1 MQLGKTWRQLIF
13 VGVLGVMVM
22 LGGAACGEDDP
33 TATPSTSG
41 TTSSGSQ
48 VSTPTTTDGTTQLSG
63 TIEIDG
69 SSTVAPIS
77 EAVAEE
83 FLAEYPD
90 VRVNVGISGTGG
102 GFKRFTVGET
112 EISDA
117 SRPIKD
123 SEAGAAVANGIN
135 FIPLTVALDGLAVM
149 VSTQNDFV
157 NCLTVA
163 ELNEIWKPDSTVDSW
178 DDVRSSFPN
187 EPINLYGPDTESGTF
202 DYFTDVVNGDEGV
215 SRSNYV
221 ASSDD
226 NVLVRGI
233 AGDRNSM
240 GYFGYAYYAE
250 NAGQLKLVSIDG
262 GNGCVAPSDETV
274 ADGSYAPLARPIFIY
289 VDADKLAARPELQA
303 FVNFYLDQAPVLVPE
318 VGYTA
323 LASYEPE
330 KLKVATAL
338 QIMSNPVDLMS
349 LSGTI
354 EIDGSSTV
362 APISEA
368 VAEDFGIDYN
378 NIRVN
383 VGVSGTGGGFKRFTV
398 GETEISDA
406 SRPIKDTEAVAAAEN
421 GIQWVELT
429 VALDGLAVMVSTQND
444 FVNCLTVAEL
454 NEIWKPDSTVDS
466 WDDVRAG
473 FPNEPIN
480 LYGPDTESGTFDYFT
495 DVVNGDE
502 GVSRSNYVASSDDNV
517 LVRGIAG
524 DRNSLGYFGYAYYAE
539 NASQLKLV
547 AVDGG
552 NGCVT
557 PSDETVADGSY
568 APLARP
574 IFIYVDVNK
583 LRLRPELKLFV
594 DYYLDNLPRLVP
606 EVGYTALPNYDE
618 EKGKLAKAY
627 TGA

>member
-1 MQLGKTWRQLIF
+1 MQLGKTWRRLVF
-13 VGVLGVMVM
+13 AGVLGLVVV

-48 VSTPTTTDGTTQLSG
+48 VSTPTTADGTMDLTG

-83 FLAEYPD
+83 FLALYPD

-123 SEAGAAVANGIN
+123 SEAA
-135 FIPLTVALDGLAVM
+135 
-149 VSTQNDFV
+149 
-157 NCLTVA
+157 
-163 ELNEIWKPDSTVDSW
+163 
-178 DDVRSSFPN
+178 
-187 EPINLYGPDTESGTF
+187 
-202 DYFTDVVNGDEGV
+202 
-215 SRSNYV
+215 
-221 ASSDD
+221 
-226 NVLVRGI
+226 
-233 AGDRNSM
+233 
-240 GYFGYAYYAE
+240 
-250 NAGQLKLVSIDG
+250 
-262 GNGCVAPSDETV
+262 
-274 ADGSYAPLARPIFIY
+274 
-289 VDADKLAARPELQA
+289 
-303 FVNFYLDQAPVLVPE
+303 
-318 VGYTA
+318 
-323 LASYEPE
+323 
-330 KLKVATAL
+330 
-338 QIMSNPVDLMS
+338 
-349 LSGTI
+349 
-354 EIDGSSTV
+354 
-362 APISEA
+362 
-368 VAEDFGIDYN
+368 
-378 NIRVN
+378 
-383 VGVSGTGGGFKRFTV
+383 
-398 GETEISDA
+398 
-406 SRPIKDTEAVAAAEN
+406 AAAEN

-517 LVRGIAG
+517 LVRGISG

-552 NGCVT
+552 NGCVE

-574 IFIYVDVNK
+574 IFIYVDADN
-583 LRLRPELKLFV
+583 LAARPELQAFV
-594 DYYLDNLPRLVP
+594 NFYLDQAPQLVA
-606 EVGYTALPNYDE
+606 EVGYTPLSSYSE
-618 EKGKLAKAY
+618 EKGKVAEVYA
-627 TGA
+627 GG